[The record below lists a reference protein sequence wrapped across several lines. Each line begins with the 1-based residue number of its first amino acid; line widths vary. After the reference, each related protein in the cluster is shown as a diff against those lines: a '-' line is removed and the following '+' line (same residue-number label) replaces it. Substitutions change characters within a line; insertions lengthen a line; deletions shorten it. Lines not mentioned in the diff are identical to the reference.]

1 MRIFWQLRWYFQQ
14 KWRHYVG
21 SILLFAVISALQLVP
36 PKAVGIIVDGVVD
49 NTLDTNTLILWLS
62 GLTVLIFTIYGCRI
76 LWRIWLFGASWELG
90 TILRNRLYRH
100 LSTQPPRFFERYKTG
115 DLMARGTN
123 DVRNIVMTAGEGG
136 VLTAADSLITGIA
149 VLIIMVTQVSWKLTV
164 MALLPMPF
172 LAIIIFFI
180 VRILHQRF
188 RVAQEAFS
196 TMSDMTQESLN
207 GVRMLRA
214 FGLENQEQQRFEEV
228 VDDTGEKN
236 IAVARVDA
244 RFDPAIQLTIGLSFL
259 LSVAAG
265 AYLVDKGEITLGDLT
280 AFTMYL
286 GLMIWPMLAFAFL
299 FNILER
305 GSAAWN
311 RLQEIFDEKPEI
323 ISGNKPIENKP
334 LPLKIDIDDFHWSS
348 DLPPALTE
356 VNIELEPGKM
366 LGVAGPVGSG
376 KSTLLTLLLRQ
387 HDLEN
392 GSIKFGDVEIKD
404 ALLPQWRN
412 RFAVVN
418 QSPFLFSKSI
428 FENIALGNPNAEKEE
443 VYRAAKLACIH
454 DDIEKFPEGY
464 QTEVGEKGITL
475 SGGQKQRIAI
485 ARAML
490 LNAQVLVLD
499 DALSAVDGR
508 TEHQILKNL
517 ETHYRD
523 QALIVIAHRL
533 TALEAADEIIVLNHG
548 HITER
553 GQHSALL
560 AHQAGT
566 RDVRV
571 SETRAGDGGIMNEP
585 DQHV

>member
-1 MRIFWQLRWYFQQ
+1 MRIFWQLRWYFRQ
-14 KWRHYVG
+14 KWKHYVG

-36 PKAVGIIVDGVVD
+36 PKAVGVIVDGVVD
-49 NTLDTNTLILWLS
+49 NTLETNTLIMWLL
-62 GLTVLIFTIYGCRI
+62 GLIVLLFTIYGCRI
-76 LWRIWLFGASWELG
+76 LWRILLFGASWELG
-90 TILRNRLYRH
+90 TILRNRLYRY

-123 DVRNIVMTAGEGG
+123 DVRNIVMTAGEG
-136 VLTAADSLITGIA
+136 VLTAADSVITGIA

-172 LAIIIFFI
+172 LAVIIFFI

-196 TMSDMTQESLN
+196 SMSDMTQESLN

-214 FGLENQEQQRFEEV
+214 FGLENQEQQRFEDV
-228 VDDTGEKN
+228 VDDTGAKN

-311 RLQEIFDEKPEI
+311 RLQEIFDEQPEI
-323 ISGNKPIENKP
+323 IGGTQPLDEKP
-334 LPLKIDIDDFHWSS
+334 LPLHIKIDAFHWSKE
-348 DLPPALTE
+348 LPPALAAVDVT
-356 VNIELEPGKM
+356 LEPGKM
-366 LGVAGPVGSG
+366 LGIAGPVGSG

-392 GSIKFGDVEIKD
+392 GTIQFGDVKIKD
-404 ALLPQWRN
+404 AILPQWRN

-428 FENIALGNPNAEKEE
+428 FDNIALGNPQATKEQ
-443 VYRAAKLACIH
+443 VYQAAKLACIH
-454 DDIEKFPEGY
+454 DDIEKFPDGY

-533 TALEAADEIIVLNHG
+533 TALETADEIIVLNHG
-548 HITER
+548 HVTER
-553 GQHSALL
+553 GKHHSLL
-560 AHQAGT
+560 EHQGWYA
-566 RDVRV
+566 
-571 SETRAGDGGIMNEP
+571 EMFQYQKLEQAMEE
-585 DQHV
+585 

>member
-1 MRIFWQLRWYFQQ
+1 MRIFWQLRWYFRQ
-14 KWRHYVG
+14 KWKHYVG

-36 PKAVGIIVDGVVD
+36 PKAVGVIVDGVVD
-49 NTLDTNTLILWLS
+49 NTLETNTLIMWLL
-62 GLTVLIFTIYGCRI
+62 GLIVLLFTIYGCRI

-123 DVRNIVMTAGEGG
+123 DVRNIVMTAGEG
-136 VLTAADSLITGIA
+136 VLTAADSVITGIA

-172 LAIIIFFI
+172 LAVIIFFI

-196 TMSDMTQESLN
+196 SMSDMTQESLN

-214 FGLENQEQQRFEEV
+214 FGLENQEQQRFEDV
-228 VDDTGEKN
+228 VDDTGAKN

-311 RLQEIFDEKPEI
+311 RLQEIFDEQPEI
-323 ISGNKPIENKP
+323 IGGTQPLDEKP
-334 LPLKIDIDDFHWSS
+334 LPLHIKIDAFHWSKE
-348 DLPPALTE
+348 LPPALAVVDVT
-356 VNIELEPGKM
+356 LEPGKM
-366 LGVAGPVGSG
+366 LGIAGPVGSG

-392 GSIKFGDVEIKD
+392 GTIQFGDVKIKD
-404 ALLPQWRN
+404 AILPQWRN

-428 FENIALGNPNAEKEE
+428 FDNIALGNPQATKEQ
-443 VYRAAKLACIH
+443 VYQAAKLACIH
-454 DDIEKFPEGY
+454 DDIEKFPDGY

-533 TALEAADEIIVLNHG
+533 TALETADEIIVLNHG
-548 HITER
+548 HVTER
-553 GQHSALL
+553 GKHHSLL
-560 AHQAGT
+560 EHQDWYA
-566 RDVRV
+566 
-571 SETRAGDGGIMNEP
+571 EMFQYQKLEQAMEE
-585 DQHV
+585 

>member
-123 DVRNIVMTAGEGG
+123 DVRNIVMTAGEGA
-136 VLTAADSLITGIA
+136 LTAADSLITGIA

-428 FENIALGNPNAEKEE
+428 FDNIALGNPNAEKEE

-560 AHQAGT
+560 AHKGWYAEMFEYQKLEQAM
-566 RDVRV
+566 
-571 SETRAGDGGIMNEP
+571 EE
-585 DQHV
+585 

>member
-1 MRIFWQLRWYFQQ
+1 MRIFWQLRWYFRQ
-14 KWRHYVG
+14 KWKHYVG

-36 PKAVGIIVDGVVD
+36 PKAVGVIVDGVVD
-49 NTLDTNTLILWLS
+49 NTLETNTLIMWLL
-62 GLTVLIFTIYGCRI
+62 GLIVLLFTIYGCRI

-123 DVRNIVMTAGEGG
+123 DVRNIVMTAGEG
-136 VLTAADSLITGIA
+136 VLTAADSVITGIA

-172 LAIIIFFI
+172 LAVIIFFI

-196 TMSDMTQESLN
+196 SMSDMTQESLN

-214 FGLENQEQQRFEEV
+214 FGLENQEQQRFEDV
-228 VDDTGEKN
+228 VDDTGAKN

-311 RLQEIFDEKPEI
+311 RLQEIFDEQPEI
-323 ISGNKPIENKP
+323 ISGTQPLDEKP
-334 LPLKIDIDDFHWSS
+334 LPLNIKIDAFHWSKE
-348 DLPPALTE
+348 LPPALAAVDVT
-356 VNIELEPGKM
+356 LEPGKM
-366 LGVAGPVGSG
+366 LGIAGPVGSG

-392 GSIKFGDVEIKD
+392 GTIQFGDVKIKD
-404 ALLPQWRN
+404 AILPQWRN

-418 QSPFLFSKSI
+418 QSPFLFSKSV
-428 FENIALGNPNAEKEE
+428 FDNIALGNPQATKEQ
-443 VYRAAKLACIH
+443 VYQAAKLACIH
-454 DDIEKFPEGY
+454 DDIEKFPDGY

-548 HITER
+548 HVTER
-553 GQHSALL
+553 GKHHSLL
-560 AHQAGT
+560 EHQGWYA
-566 RDVRV
+566 
-571 SETRAGDGGIMNEP
+571 EMFQYQKLEQAMEE
-585 DQHV
+585 

>member
-1 MRIFWQLRWYFQQ
+1 
-14 KWRHYVG
+14 
-21 SILLFAVISALQLVP
+21 VISALQLVP

-123 DVRNIVMTAGEGG
+123 DVRNIVMTAGEG

-311 RLQEIFDEKPEI
+311 RLQEIFDEKPAI

-412 RFAVVN
+412 RFSVVN

-428 FENIALGNPNAEKEE
+428 FDNIALGNPNAEKEE

-560 AHQAGT
+560 AHQGWYA
-566 RDVRV
+566 
-571 SETRAGDGGIMNEP
+571 EMFEYQKLEQAMEE
-585 DQHV
+585 

>member
-1 MRIFWQLRWYFQQ
+1 MIIFWQLRWYFRQ
-14 KWRHYVG
+14 KWKHYVG

-36 PKAVGIIVDGVVD
+36 PKAVGVIVDGVVD
-49 NTLDTNTLILWLS
+49 NTLETNTLIMWLL
-62 GLTVLIFTIYGCRI
+62 GLIVLLFTIYGCRI

-123 DVRNIVMTAGEGG
+123 DVRNIVMTAGEG
-136 VLTAADSLITGIA
+136 VLTAADSVITGIA

-172 LAIIIFFI
+172 LAVIIFFI

-196 TMSDMTQESLN
+196 SMSDMTQESLN

-214 FGLENQEQQRFEEV
+214 FGLENQEQQRFEDV
-228 VDDTGEKN
+228 VDDTGAKN

-311 RLQEIFDEKPEI
+311 RLQEIFDEQPEI
-323 ISGNKPIENKP
+323 IGGTQPLDNKP
-334 LPLKIDIDDFHWSS
+334 LPLHIKIDAFHWSKE
-348 DLPPALTE
+348 LPPALAAVDVT
-356 VNIELEPGKM
+356 LEPGKM
-366 LGVAGPVGSG
+366 LGIAGPVGSG

-392 GSIKFGDVEIKD
+392 GTIKFGDVKIKD
-404 ALLPQWRN
+404 AILPQWRN

-428 FENIALGNPNAEKEE
+428 FDNIALGNPQATKEQ
-443 VYRAAKLACIH
+443 VYQAAKLACIH
-454 DDIEKFPEGY
+454 DDIEKFPDGY

-475 SGGQKQRIAI
+475 SGGQKQRIAT

-548 HITER
+548 HVTER
-553 GQHSALL
+553 GKHHSLL
-560 AHQAGT
+560 EHQGWYA
-566 RDVRV
+566 
-571 SETRAGDGGIMNEP
+571 EMFQYQKLEQAMEE
-585 DQHV
+585 

>member
-1 MRIFWQLRWYFQQ
+1 MKIFWQLRWYFQL
-14 KWRHYVG
+14 KWKQYVG

-49 NTLDTNTLILWLS
+49 NTLETSTLVMWLL
-62 GLTVLIFTIYGCRI
+62 GLIVLFFAIYGCRI

-100 LSTQPPRFFERYKTG
+100 VSAQPPRFFERYKTG

-123 DVRNIVMTAGEGG
+123 DVRNIVMTAGEG

-149 VLIIMVTQVSWKLTV
+149 VLIIMVTQISWKLTA

-180 VRILHQRF
+180 VRILHKRF
-188 RVAQEAFS
+188 KIAQEAFS

-244 RFDPAIQLTIGLSFL
+244 RFDPAIQLTIGMSFF
-259 LSVAAG
+259 LSVASG
-265 AYLVDKGEITLGDLT
+265 AYLVDQGDITLGDLT

-323 ISGNKPIENKP
+323 VSGETPLGTQP
-334 LPLKIDIDDFHWSS
+334 LPLQIKIDEFHWSKE
-348 DLPPALTE
+348 LPPALTD
-356 VNIELEPGKM
+356 VHITLEPGKM
-366 LGVAGPVGSG
+366 LGIAGPVGSG

-387 HDLEN
+387 HDMDN
-392 GSIKFGDVEIKD
+392 GTIQFGDFKIKD
-404 ALLPQWRN
+404 AVLPEWRD

-428 FENIALGNPNAEKEE
+428 FENIALGNPSASKED

-508 TEHQILKNL
+508 TEHRILKNL
-517 ETHYRD
+517 ETYYRE
-523 QALIVIAHRL
+523 QSLIVIAHRL
-533 TALEAADEIIVLNHG
+533 TALEAAEEIVVLNHG
-548 HITER
+548 HIAER
-553 GQHSALL
+553 GQHGTLL
-560 AHQAGT
+560 ERQGWYAEMYQYQKLEQAME
-566 RDVRV
+566 D
-571 SETRAGDGGIMNEP
+571 
-585 DQHV
+585 

>member
-21 SILLFAVISALQLVP
+21 SILLFAVISALQLVQ

-123 DVRNIVMTAGEGG
+123 DVRNIVMTAGEG
-136 VLTAADSLITGIA
+136 VLTATDSLITGIA
-149 VLIIMVTQVSWKLTV
+149 VLIIMITQVSWKLTV

-428 FENIALGNPNAEKEE
+428 FDNIALGNPNAEKEE

-560 AHQAGT
+560 AHQGWYA
-566 RDVRV
+566 
-571 SETRAGDGGIMNEP
+571 EMFEYQKLEQAMEE
-585 DQHV
+585 

>member
-123 DVRNIVMTAGEGG
+123 DVRNIVMTAGEG

-428 FENIALGNPNAEKEE
+428 FDNIALGNPNAEKEE

-533 TALEAADEIIVLNHG
+533 TALETADEIIVLNHG

-560 AHQAGT
+560 AHQGWYA
-566 RDVRV
+566 
-571 SETRAGDGGIMNEP
+571 EMFEYQKLEQAMEE
-585 DQHV
+585 

>member
-1 MRIFWQLRWYFQQ
+1 MKIFWQLRWYFQL
-14 KWRHYVG
+14 KWKQYVG

-49 NTLDTNTLILWLS
+49 NTLETSTLVMWLL
-62 GLTVLIFTIYGCRI
+62 GLIVLFFAIYGCRI
-76 LWRIWLFGASWELG
+76 LWRIWLFGASYELG

-100 LSTQPPRFFERYKTG
+100 VSTQPPRFFERYKTG

-123 DVRNIVMTAGEGG
+123 DVRNIIVTAGDG

-149 VLIIMVTQVSWKLTV
+149 VIIIMVTQISWKLTA

-180 VRILHQRF
+180 VRILHKRF
-188 RVAQEAFS
+188 KIAQEAFS
-196 TMSDMTQESLN
+196 TMSNMTQESLN

-214 FGLENQEQQRFEEV
+214 FGLENQEQQRFEVV

-244 RFDPAIQLTIGLSFL
+244 RFDPAIQLTIGMSFF
-259 LSVAAG
+259 LSVASG
-265 AYLVDKGEITLGDLT
+265 AYLVDQGDITLGDLT

-323 ISGNKPIENKP
+323 VSGETPIGTQP
-334 LPLKIDIDDFHWSS
+334 LPLQIKIDEFHWSKE
-348 DLPPALTE
+348 LPPALTD
-356 VNIELEPGKM
+356 VHITLEPGKM
-366 LGVAGPVGSG
+366 LGIAGPVGSG

-387 HDLEN
+387 HDMDN
-392 GSIKFGDVEIKD
+392 GTIQFGDVKIKD
-404 ALLPQWRN
+404 AVLPEWRD

-428 FENIALGNPNAEKEE
+428 FENIALGNPSASKED

-517 ETHYRD
+517 ETYYRE
-523 QALIVIAHRL
+523 QSLIVIAHRL
-533 TALEAADEIIVLNHG
+533 TALEAAEEIVVLNHG
-548 HITER
+548 HIAER
-553 GQHSALL
+553 GQHGTLL
-560 AHQAGT
+560 ERQGWYAEMYQYQKLEQAME
-566 RDVRV
+566 D
-571 SETRAGDGGIMNEP
+571 
-585 DQHV
+585 

>member
-1 MRIFWQLRWYFQQ
+1 MRIFWQLRWYFRQ
-14 KWRHYVG
+14 KWKHYVG

-36 PKAVGIIVDGVVD
+36 PKAVGVIVDGVVD
-49 NTLDTNTLILWLS
+49 NTLETNTLIMWLL
-62 GLTVLIFTIYGCRI
+62 GLIVLLFTIYGCRI

-123 DVRNIVMTAGEGG
+123 DVRNIVMTAGEG
-136 VLTAADSLITGIA
+136 VLTAADSVITGIA

-172 LAIIIFFI
+172 LAVIIFFI

-196 TMSDMTQESLN
+196 SMSDMTQESLN

-214 FGLENQEQQRFEEV
+214 FGLENQEQQRFEDV
-228 VDDTGEKN
+228 VDDTGAKN

-311 RLQEIFDEKPEI
+311 RLQEIFDEQPEI
-323 ISGNKPIENKP
+323 IGGTQPLDEKP
-334 LPLKIDIDDFHWSS
+334 LPLHIKIDAFHWSKE
-348 DLPPALTE
+348 LPPALAAVDVT
-356 VNIELEPGKM
+356 LEPGKM
-366 LGVAGPVGSG
+366 LGIAGPVGSG

-392 GSIKFGDVEIKD
+392 GTIQFGDVKIKD
-404 ALLPQWRN
+404 AILPQWRN

-428 FENIALGNPNAEKEE
+428 FDNIALGNPQATKEQ
-443 VYRAAKLACIH
+443 VYQAAKLACIH
-454 DDIEKFPEGY
+454 DDIEKFPDGY

-517 ETHYRD
+517 EIHYRD

-548 HITER
+548 HVTER
-553 GQHSALL
+553 GKHHSLL
-560 AHQAGT
+560 EHQGWYA
-566 RDVRV
+566 
-571 SETRAGDGGIMNEP
+571 EMFQYQKLEQAMEE
-585 DQHV
+585 

>member
-1 MRIFWQLRWYFQQ
+1 MRIFWQLRWYFRQ
-14 KWRHYVG
+14 KWKHYVG

-36 PKAVGIIVDGVVD
+36 PKAVGVIVDGVVD
-49 NTLDTNTLILWLS
+49 NTLETNTLIMWLL
-62 GLTVLIFTIYGCRI
+62 GLIVLLFTIYGCRI

-123 DVRNIVMTAGEGG
+123 DVRNIVMTAGEG
-136 VLTAADSLITGIA
+136 VLTAADSVITGIA

-172 LAIIIFFI
+172 LAVIIFFI

-196 TMSDMTQESLN
+196 SMSDMTQESLN

-214 FGLENQEQQRFEEV
+214 FGLENQEQQRFEDV
-228 VDDTGEKN
+228 VDDTGAKN

-311 RLQEIFDEKPEI
+311 RLQEIFDEQPEI
-323 ISGNKPIENKP
+323 IGGTQPLDGKP
-334 LPLKIDIDDFHWSS
+334 LPLHIKIDAFHWSRE
-348 DLPPALTE
+348 LPPALADVDVT
-356 VNIELEPGKM
+356 LEPGKM
-366 LGVAGPVGSG
+366 LGIAGPVGCG

-392 GSIKFGDVEIKD
+392 GTIQFGDVKIKD
-404 ALLPQWRN
+404 AILPQWRN

-428 FENIALGNPNAEKEE
+428 FDNIALGNPQATKEQ
-443 VYRAAKLACIH
+443 VYQAAKLACIH
-454 DDIEKFPEGY
+454 DDIEKFPDGY

-548 HITER
+548 HVTER
-553 GQHSALL
+553 GKHHSLL
-560 AHQAGT
+560 EHQGWYA
-566 RDVRV
+566 
-571 SETRAGDGGIMNEP
+571 EMFQYQKLEQAMEE
-585 DQHV
+585 

>member
-1 MRIFWQLRWYFQQ
+1 MRIFWQLRWYFRQ
-14 KWRHYVG
+14 KWKHYVG

-36 PKAVGIIVDGVVD
+36 PKAVGVIVDGVVD
-49 NTLDTNTLILWLS
+49 NTLETNTLIMWLL
-62 GLTVLIFTIYGCRI
+62 GLIVLLFTIYGCRI
-76 LWRIWLFGASWELG
+76 LWRIWLFGSSWELG

-123 DVRNIVMTAGEGG
+123 DVRNIVMTAGEG
-136 VLTAADSLITGIA
+136 VLTAADSVITGIA

-172 LAIIIFFI
+172 LAVIIFFI

-196 TMSDMTQESLN
+196 SMSDMTQESLN

-214 FGLENQEQQRFEEV
+214 FGLENQEQQRFEDV
-228 VDDTGEKN
+228 VDDTGAKN

-311 RLQEIFDEKPEI
+311 RLQEIFDEQPEI
-323 ISGNKPIENKP
+323 IGGTQPLDNKP
-334 LPLKIDIDDFHWSS
+334 LPLHIKIDAFHWSKE
-348 DLPPALTE
+348 LPPALAAVDVT
-356 VNIELEPGKM
+356 LKPGKM
-366 LGVAGPVGSG
+366 LGIAGPVGSG

-392 GSIKFGDVEIKD
+392 GTIQFGDVKIKD
-404 ALLPQWRN
+404 AILPQWRN
-412 RFAVVN
+412 RFAVVS

-428 FENIALGNPNAEKEE
+428 FDNIALGNPQATKEQ
-443 VYRAAKLACIH
+443 VYQAAKLACIH
-454 DDIEKFPEGY
+454 DDIEKFPDGY

-548 HITER
+548 HVTER
-553 GQHSALL
+553 GKHHSLL
-560 AHQAGT
+560 EHQGWYA
-566 RDVRV
+566 
-571 SETRAGDGGIMNEP
+571 EMFQYQKLEQAMEE
-585 DQHV
+585 

>member
-1 MRIFWQLRWYFQQ
+1 MRIFWQLRWYFQL
-14 KWRHYVG
+14 KWKQYVG

-49 NTLDTNTLILWLS
+49 NTLETSTLVMWLL
-62 GLTVLIFTIYGCRI
+62 GLIVLLFAIYGCRI

-100 LSTQPPRFFERYKTG
+100 VSTQPPRFFERYKTG

-123 DVRNIVMTAGEGG
+123 DVRNIVMTAGEG

-149 VLIIMVTQVSWKLTV
+149 VLIIMVTQISWKLTA

-180 VRILHQRF
+180 VRILHKRF
-188 RVAQEAFS
+188 KIAQEAFS

-244 RFDPAIQLTIGLSFL
+244 RFDPAIQLTIGMSFF
-259 LSVAAG
+259 LSVASG
-265 AYLVDKGEITLGDLT
+265 AYLVDQGDITLGDLT

-323 ISGNKPIENKP
+323 VSGETSLGTQP
-334 LPLKIDIDDFHWSS
+334 LPLPLQIKIDEFHWSK
-348 DLPPALTE
+348 DLPPALTD
-356 VNIELEPGKM
+356 VHITLEPGKM
-366 LGVAGPVGSG
+366 LGIAGPVGSG

-387 HDLEN
+387 HDMDN
-392 GSIKFGDVEIKD
+392 GTIQFGDIKIKD
-404 ALLPQWRN
+404 AVLPEWRD

-428 FENIALGNPNAEKEE
+428 FDNIALGNPSASKED

-517 ETHYRD
+517 ETYYRE
-523 QALIVIAHRL
+523 QSLIVIAHRL
-533 TALEAADEIIVLNHG
+533 TALEAAEEIVVLNHG
-548 HITER
+548 HIAER
-553 GQHSALL
+553 GQHGALL
-560 AHQAGT
+560 ERQGWYAEMYQYQKLEQAME
-566 RDVRV
+566 D
-571 SETRAGDGGIMNEP
+571 
-585 DQHV
+585 

>member
-1 MRIFWQLRWYFQQ
+1 MRIFWQLRWYFKQ
-14 KWRHYVG
+14 KCKHYVG
-21 SILLFAVISALQLVP
+21 SILLLALISVLQLIP
-36 PKAVGIIVDGVVD
+36 PKAVGVIVDGVVD
-49 NTLDTNTLILWLS
+49 NTLETSTLIMWLS
-62 GLTVLIFTIYGCRI
+62 GLTAIFVTIYVCRI

-90 TILRNRLYRH
+90 TILRNKLYRH

-123 DVRNIVMTAGEGG
+123 DVRNIVMTAGEG

-149 VLIIMVTQVSWKLTV
+149 VLIVMVTQVSWKLTV

-172 LAIIIFFI
+172 LAIVIFYI

-188 RVAQEAFS
+188 RIAQEAFS

-214 FGLENQEQQRFEEV
+214 FGLEKQEQQRFEDV
-228 VDDTGEKN
+228 VDDTGAKN

-265 AYLVDKGEITLGDLT
+265 AYLVDKGEISLGDLT

-311 RLQEIFDEKPEI
+311 RLQEIFDEQPEI
-323 ISGNKPIENKP
+323 VSGDTPLQDKP
-334 LPLKIDIDDFHWSS
+334 LPLQINIDTFYWST
-348 DLPPALTE
+348 DLPPALADINVT
-356 VNIELEPGKM
+356 LEPGKM
-366 LGVAGPVGSG
+366 LGIAGPVGSG
-376 KSTLLTLLLRQ
+376 KSTLLTLLFRQ

-392 GSIKFGDVEIKD
+392 GTIKFGDVSIKD
-404 ALLPQWRN
+404 AQLPQWRN

-428 FENIALGNPNAEKEE
+428 FDNIALGNPDASKEE

-454 DDIEKFPEGY
+454 DDIEKFPDGY
-464 QTEVGEKGITL
+464 NTEVGEKGITL

-533 TALEAADEIIVLNHG
+533 TALKLADEIIVLNHG

-553 GQHSALL
+553 GRHHLL
-560 AHQAGT
+560 EQNQGWYAEMLQYQKLEQAM
-566 RDVRV
+566 
-571 SETRAGDGGIMNEP
+571 EEE
-585 DQHV
+585 

>member
-1 MRIFWQLRWYFQQ
+1 MKIFWQLRWYFQL
-14 KWRHYVG
+14 KWKQYVG

-49 NTLDTNTLILWLS
+49 NTLETSTLVMWLL
-62 GLTVLIFTIYGCRI
+62 GLIVLFFAIYGCRI
-76 LWRIWLFGASWELG
+76 LWRIWLFGASYELG

-100 LSTQPPRFFERYKTG
+100 VSTQPPRFFERYKTG

-123 DVRNIVMTAGEGG
+123 DVRNIIVTAGDG

-149 VLIIMVTQVSWKLTV
+149 VIIIMVTQISWKLTA

-180 VRILHQRF
+180 VRILHKRF
-188 RVAQEAFS
+188 KIAQEAFS
-196 TMSDMTQESLN
+196 TMSNMTQESLN

-214 FGLENQEQQRFEEV
+214 FGLENQEQQRFEVV

-244 RFDPAIQLTIGLSFL
+244 RFDPAIQLTIGMSFF
-259 LSVAAG
+259 LSVASG
-265 AYLVDKGEITLGDLT
+265 AYLVDQGDITLGDLT

-323 ISGNKPIENKP
+323 VSGETPIGTQP
-334 LPLKIDIDDFHWSS
+334 LPLQIKIDEFHWSKE
-348 DLPPALTE
+348 LPPALTD
-356 VNIELEPGKM
+356 VHITLEPGKM
-366 LGVAGPVGSG
+366 LGIAGPVGSG

-387 HDLEN
+387 QDMDN
-392 GSIKFGDVEIKD
+392 GTIQFGDVKIKD
-404 ALLPQWRN
+404 AVLPEWRD

-428 FENIALGNPNAEKEE
+428 FENIALGNPSASKED

-517 ETHYRD
+517 ETYYRE
-523 QALIVIAHRL
+523 QSLIVIAHRL
-533 TALEAADEIIVLNHG
+533 TALEAAEEIVVLNHG
-548 HITER
+548 HIAER
-553 GQHSALL
+553 GQHGTLL
-560 AHQAGT
+560 ERQGWYAEMYQYQKLEQAME
-566 RDVRV
+566 D
-571 SETRAGDGGIMNEP
+571 
-585 DQHV
+585 

>member
-1 MRIFWQLRWYFQQ
+1 MRIFWQLRWYFRQ
-14 KWRHYVG
+14 KWKHYVG

-36 PKAVGIIVDGVVD
+36 PKAVGVIVDGVVD
-49 NTLDTNTLILWLS
+49 NTLETNTLIMWLL
-62 GLTVLIFTIYGCRI
+62 GLIVLLFTIYGCRI

-123 DVRNIVMTAGEGG
+123 DVRNIVMTAGEG
-136 VLTAADSLITGIA
+136 VLTAADSVITGIA

-172 LAIIIFFI
+172 LAVIIFFI

-196 TMSDMTQESLN
+196 SMSDMTQESLN

-214 FGLENQEQQRFEEV
+214 FGLENQEQQRFEDV
-228 VDDTGEKN
+228 VDDTGAKN

-311 RLQEIFDEKPEI
+311 RLQEIFDEQPEI
-323 ISGNKPIENKP
+323 IGGTQPLDEKP
-334 LPLKIDIDDFHWSS
+334 LPLHIKIDAFHWSKE
-348 DLPPALTE
+348 LPPALAVVDVT
-356 VNIELEPGKM
+356 LEPGKM
-366 LGVAGPVGSG
+366 LGIAGPVGSG

-392 GSIKFGDVEIKD
+392 GTIQFGDVKIKD
-404 ALLPQWRN
+404 AILPQWRN

-428 FENIALGNPNAEKEE
+428 FDNIALGNPQVTKEQ
-443 VYRAAKLACIH
+443 VYQAAKLACIH
-454 DDIEKFPEGY
+454 DDIEKFPDGY

-548 HITER
+548 HVTER
-553 GQHSALL
+553 GKHHSLL
-560 AHQAGT
+560 EHQGWYA
-566 RDVRV
+566 
-571 SETRAGDGGIMNEP
+571 EMFQYQKLEQAMEE
-585 DQHV
+585 

>member
-1 MRIFWQLRWYFQQ
+1 MRIFWQLRWYFRQ
-14 KWRHYVG
+14 KWKHYVG

-36 PKAVGIIVDGVVD
+36 PKAVGVIVDGVVD
-49 NTLDTNTLILWLS
+49 NTLETNTLIMWLL
-62 GLTVLIFTIYGCRI
+62 GLVVLLFTIYGCRI

-123 DVRNIVMTAGEGG
+123 DVRNIVMTAGEG
-136 VLTAADSLITGIA
+136 VLTAADSVITGIA

-172 LAIIIFFI
+172 LAVIIFFI

-196 TMSDMTQESLN
+196 SMSDMTQESLN

-214 FGLENQEQQRFEEV
+214 FGLENQEQQRFEDV
-228 VDDTGEKN
+228 VDDTGAKN

-311 RLQEIFDEKPEI
+311 RLQEIFDEQPEI
-323 ISGNKPIENKP
+323 IGGTQPLDEKP
-334 LPLKIDIDDFHWSS
+334 LPLHIKIDAFHWSKE
-348 DLPPALTE
+348 LPPALAVVDVT
-356 VNIELEPGKM
+356 LEPGKM
-366 LGVAGPVGSG
+366 LGIAGPVGSG

-392 GSIKFGDVEIKD
+392 GTIQFGDVKIKD
-404 ALLPQWRN
+404 AILPQWRN

-428 FENIALGNPNAEKEE
+428 FDNIALGNPQATKEQ
-443 VYRAAKLACIH
+443 VYQAAKLACIH
-454 DDIEKFPEGY
+454 DDIEKFPDGY

-548 HITER
+548 HVTER
-553 GQHSALL
+553 GKHHSLL
-560 AHQAGT
+560 EHQGWYTEMFQYQKLEQAM
-566 RDVRV
+566 
-571 SETRAGDGGIMNEP
+571 EE
-585 DQHV
+585 

>member
-1 MRIFWQLRWYFQQ
+1 MRIFWQLRWYFRQ
-14 KWRHYVG
+14 KWKHYVG

-36 PKAVGIIVDGVVD
+36 PKAVGVIVDGVVD
-49 NTLDTNTLILWLS
+49 NTLETNTLIMWLL
-62 GLTVLIFTIYGCRI
+62 GLIVLLFTIYGCRI

-123 DVRNIVMTAGEGG
+123 DVRNIVMTAGEG
-136 VLTAADSLITGIA
+136 VLTAADSVITGIA

-172 LAIIIFFI
+172 LAVIIFFI

-196 TMSDMTQESLN
+196 SMSDMTQESLN

-214 FGLENQEQQRFEEV
+214 FGLENQEQQRFEDV
-228 VDDTGEKN
+228 VDDTGAKN

-311 RLQEIFDEKPEI
+311 RLQEIFDEQPEI
-323 ISGNKPIENKP
+323 IGGTQPLDEKP
-334 LPLKIDIDDFHWSS
+334 LPLHIKIDAFHWSKE
-348 DLPPALTE
+348 LPPALAAVDVT
-356 VNIELEPGKM
+356 LEPGKM
-366 LGVAGPVGSG
+366 LGIAGPVGSG

-392 GSIKFGDVEIKD
+392 GTIQFGDVKIKD
-404 ALLPQWRN
+404 AILPQWRN

-428 FENIALGNPNAEKEE
+428 FDNIALGNPQATQEQ
-443 VYRAAKLACIH
+443 VYQAAKLACIH
-454 DDIEKFPEGY
+454 DDIEKFPDGY

-499 DALSAVDGR
+499 DSLSAVDGR

-548 HITER
+548 HVTER
-553 GQHSALL
+553 GKHHSLL
-560 AHQAGT
+560 EHQGWYA
-566 RDVRV
+566 
-571 SETRAGDGGIMNEP
+571 EMFQYQKLEQAMEE
-585 DQHV
+585 

>member
-1 MRIFWQLRWYFQQ
+1 MRIFWQLRWYFRQ
-14 KWRHYVG
+14 KWKHYVG

-36 PKAVGIIVDGVVD
+36 PKAVGVIVDGVVD
-49 NTLDTNTLILWLS
+49 NTLETNTLIMWLL
-62 GLTVLIFTIYGCRI
+62 GLIVLLFTIYGCRI

-123 DVRNIVMTAGEGG
+123 DVRNIVMTAGEG
-136 VLTAADSLITGIA
+136 VLTAADSVITGIA

-172 LAIIIFFI
+172 LAVIIFFI

-196 TMSDMTQESLN
+196 SMSDMTQESLN

-214 FGLENQEQQRFEEV
+214 FGLENQEQQRFEDV
-228 VDDTGEKN
+228 VDDTGAKN

-311 RLQEIFDEKPEI
+311 RLQEIFDEQPEI
-323 ISGNKPIENKP
+323 IGGTQPLDGKP
-334 LPLKIDIDDFHWSS
+334 LPLHIKIDAFHWSKE
-348 DLPPALTE
+348 LPPALAAVDVT
-356 VNIELEPGKM
+356 LEPGKM
-366 LGVAGPVGSG
+366 LGIAGPVGSG

-392 GSIKFGDVEIKD
+392 GTIQFGDVKIKD
-404 ALLPQWRN
+404 AILPQWRN

-428 FENIALGNPNAEKEE
+428 FDNIALGNPQATKEQ
-443 VYRAAKLACIH
+443 VYQAAKLACIH
-454 DDIEKFPEGY
+454 DDIEKFPDGY

-548 HITER
+548 HVTER
-553 GQHSALL
+553 GKHHSLL
-560 AHQAGT
+560 EHQDWYA
-566 RDVRV
+566 
-571 SETRAGDGGIMNEP
+571 EMFQYQKLEQAMEE
-585 DQHV
+585 

>member
-1 MRIFWQLRWYFQQ
+1 MRIFWQLRWYFRQ
-14 KWRHYVG
+14 KWKHYVG
-21 SILLFAVISALQLVP
+21 SILLFAVISALQLIP

-49 NTLDTNTLILWLS
+49 NTLETRTLVMWLL
-62 GLTVLIFTIYGCRI
+62 GLIVLFLAIYACRI

-100 LSTQPPRFFERYKTG
+100 LSTQPPRFFERFKTG

-123 DVRNIVMTAGEGG
+123 DVRNIVMTAGEG

-149 VLIIMVTQVSWKLTV
+149 VLIVMVTQVSWKLTV

-172 LAIIIFFI
+172 LAVIIFFI
-180 VRILHQRF
+180 VRILHKRF
-188 RVAQEAFS
+188 KIAQEAFS
-196 TMSDMTQESLN
+196 SMSDMTQESLN

-214 FGLENQEQQRFEEV
+214 FGLENQEQQRFEDV
-228 VDDTGEKN
+228 VDDTGAKN

-244 RFDPAIQLTIGLSFL
+244 RFDPAIQITIGMSFF
-259 LSVAAG
+259 LSVASG
-265 AYLVDKGEITLGDLT
+265 AYLVDKGDITLGDLT

-311 RLQEIFDEKPEI
+311 RLQEIFDEQPEI
-323 ISGNKPIENKP
+323 ISGEKSLGKQP
-334 LPLKIDIDDFHWSS
+334 LPLNIKIDEFYWSKN
-348 DLPPALTE
+348 LPAALTDLY
-356 VNIELEPGKM
+356 VTLEPGKM
-366 LGVAGPVGSG
+366 LGIAGPVGSG

-387 HDLEN
+387 HDMDN
-392 GSIKFGDVEIKD
+392 GTIQFGDINIKD
-404 ALLPQWRN
+404 AVLPEWRN

-428 FENIALGNPNAEKEE
+428 FDNIALGNPDASKDE

-517 ETHYRD
+517 ETYYRN
-523 QALIVIAHRL
+523 QSLIVIAHRL
-533 TALEAADEIIVLNHG
+533 TALKAAEEIIVLNHG
-548 HITER
+548 HIGER
-553 GQHSALL
+553 GQHKALL
-560 AHQAGT
+560 ERQGWYAEMYQYQKLEQAME
-566 RDVRV
+566 D
-571 SETRAGDGGIMNEP
+571 
-585 DQHV
+585 

>member
-1 MRIFWQLRWYFQQ
+1 MRIFWQLRWYFQL
-14 KWRHYVG
+14 KWKQYVG

-36 PKAVGIIVDGVVD
+36 PKAAGIIVDGVVD
-49 NTLDTNTLILWLS
+49 NTLETSTLVMWLL
-62 GLTVLIFTIYGCRI
+62 GLIVLFFAIYGCRI

-100 LSTQPPRFFERYKTG
+100 VSTQPPRFFERYKTG

-123 DVRNIVMTAGEGG
+123 DVRNIVMTAGEG

-149 VLIIMVTQVSWKLTV
+149 VLIIMVTQISWKLTA

-180 VRILHQRF
+180 VRILHKRF
-188 RVAQEAFS
+188 KIAQEAFS

-244 RFDPAIQLTIGLSFL
+244 RFDPAIQLTIGMSFF
-259 LSVAAG
+259 LSVASG
-265 AYLVDKGEITLGDLT
+265 AYLVDQGDITLGDLT

-323 ISGNKPIENKP
+323 VSGETSLGTQP
-334 LPLKIDIDDFHWSS
+334 LPLQIKIDEFHWSK
-348 DLPPALTE
+348 DLPPALTD
-356 VNIELEPGKM
+356 VHITLEPGKM
-366 LGVAGPVGSG
+366 LGIAGPVGSG

-387 HDLEN
+387 HDMDN
-392 GSIKFGDVEIKD
+392 GTIQFGDIKIKN
-404 ALLPQWRN
+404 ALLPEWRN

-428 FENIALGNPNAEKEE
+428 FDNIALGNPDASKED

-517 ETHYRD
+517 ETYYRE
-523 QALIVIAHRL
+523 QSLIVIAHRL
-533 TALEAADEIIVLNHG
+533 TALEAAEEIVVLNHG
-548 HITER
+548 HIAER
-553 GQHSALL
+553 GQHGALL
-560 AHQAGT
+560 ERQGWYAEMYQYQKLEQAME
-566 RDVRV
+566 D
-571 SETRAGDGGIMNEP
+571 
-585 DQHV
+585 

>member
-1 MRIFWQLRWYFQQ
+1 MRIFWQLRWYFRQ
-14 KWRHYVG
+14 KWKHYVG

-36 PKAVGIIVDGVVD
+36 PKAVGVIVDGVVD
-49 NTLDTNTLILWLS
+49 NTLETNTLIMWLL
-62 GLTVLIFTIYGCRI
+62 GLIVLLFTIYGCRI

-123 DVRNIVMTAGEGG
+123 DVRNIVMTAGEG
-136 VLTAADSLITGIA
+136 VLTAADSVITGIA

-172 LAIIIFFI
+172 LAVIIFFI

-196 TMSDMTQESLN
+196 SMSDMTQESLN

-214 FGLENQEQQRFEEV
+214 FGLENQEQQRFEDV
-228 VDDTGEKN
+228 VDDTGAKN

-311 RLQEIFDEKPEI
+311 RLQEIFDEQPEI
-323 ISGNKPIENKP
+323 IGGTQPLDNKP
-334 LPLKIDIDDFHWSS
+334 LPLHIKIDAFHWSKE
-348 DLPPALTE
+348 LPPTLAAVDVT
-356 VNIELEPGKM
+356 LEPGKM
-366 LGVAGPVGSG
+366 LGIAGPVGSG

-392 GSIKFGDVEIKD
+392 GAIQFGDVKIKD
-404 ALLPQWRN
+404 AILPQWRN

-428 FENIALGNPNAEKEE
+428 FDNIALGNPQATKEQ
-443 VYRAAKLACIH
+443 VYQAAKLACIH
-454 DDIEKFPEGY
+454 DDIEKFPDGY

-548 HITER
+548 HVTER
-553 GQHSALL
+553 GKHHSLL
-560 AHQAGT
+560 EHQGWYA
-566 RDVRV
+566 
-571 SETRAGDGGIMNEP
+571 EMFQYQKLEQAMEE
-585 DQHV
+585 

>member
-1 MRIFWQLRWYFQQ
+1 MRIFWQLRWYFRQ
-14 KWRHYVG
+14 KWKHYVG

-36 PKAVGIIVDGVVD
+36 PKAVGVIVDGVVD
-49 NTLDTNTLILWLS
+49 NTLETNTLIMWLL
-62 GLTVLIFTIYGCRI
+62 GLIVLLFTIYGCRI

-90 TILRNRLYRH
+90 TILRNHLYRH

-123 DVRNIVMTAGEGG
+123 DVRNIVMTAGEG
-136 VLTAADSLITGIA
+136 VLTAADSVITGIA

-172 LAIIIFFI
+172 LAVIIFFI

-196 TMSDMTQESLN
+196 SMSDMTQESLN

-214 FGLENQEQQRFEEV
+214 FGLENQEQQRFEDV
-228 VDDTGEKN
+228 VDDTGAKN

-311 RLQEIFDEKPEI
+311 RLQEIFDEQPEI
-323 ISGNKPIENKP
+323 IGGTQPLDDKP
-334 LPLKIDIDDFHWSS
+334 LPLHIKIDAFHWSKE
-348 DLPPALTE
+348 LPPALAAVDVT
-356 VNIELEPGKM
+356 LEPGKM
-366 LGVAGPVGSG
+366 LGIAGPVGSG
-376 KSTLLTLLLRQ
+376 KSTLLSLLLRQ

-392 GSIKFGDVEIKD
+392 GTIQFGDVKIKD
-404 ALLPQWRN
+404 AILPQWRN

-428 FENIALGNPNAEKEE
+428 FDNIALGNPQATKEQ
-443 VYRAAKLACIH
+443 VYQAAKLACIH
-454 DDIEKFPEGY
+454 DDIEKFPDGY

-548 HITER
+548 HVTER
-553 GQHSALL
+553 GKHHSLL
-560 AHQAGT
+560 EHQGWYA
-566 RDVRV
+566 
-571 SETRAGDGGIMNEP
+571 EMFQYQKLEQAMEE
-585 DQHV
+585 

>member
-1 MRIFWQLRWYFQQ
+1 MRIFWQLRWYFRQ
-14 KWRHYVG
+14 KWKHYVG

-36 PKAVGIIVDGVVD
+36 PKAVGMIVDGIVD
-49 NTLDTNTLILWLS
+49 NTLETNTLIMWLL
-62 GLTVLIFTIYGCRI
+62 GLIVLLFTIYGCRI

-123 DVRNIVMTAGEGG
+123 DVRNIVMTAGEG
-136 VLTAADSLITGIA
+136 VLTAADSVITGIA

-172 LAIIIFFI
+172 LAVIIFFI

-196 TMSDMTQESLN
+196 SMSDMTQESLN

-214 FGLENQEQQRFEEV
+214 FGLENQEQQRFEDV
-228 VDDTGEKN
+228 VDDTGAKN

-311 RLQEIFDEKPEI
+311 RLQEIFDEQPEI
-323 ISGNKPIENKP
+323 IGGTQPLDEKP
-334 LPLKIDIDDFHWSS
+334 LPLHIKIDAFHWSKE
-348 DLPPALTE
+348 LPPALAAVDVT
-356 VNIELEPGKM
+356 LEPGKM
-366 LGVAGPVGSG
+366 LGIAGPVGSG

-392 GSIKFGDVEIKD
+392 GTIQFGDVKIKD
-404 ALLPQWRN
+404 AILPQWRN

-428 FENIALGNPNAEKEE
+428 FDNIALGNPQATKEQ
-443 VYRAAKLACIH
+443 VYQAAKLACIH
-454 DDIEKFPEGY
+454 DDIEKFPDGY

-548 HITER
+548 HVTER
-553 GQHSALL
+553 GKHHSLL
-560 AHQAGT
+560 EHQGWYA
-566 RDVRV
+566 
-571 SETRAGDGGIMNEP
+571 EMFQYQKLEQAMEE
-585 DQHV
+585 

>member
-1 MRIFWQLRWYFQQ
+1 MRIFWQLRWYFRQ
-14 KWRHYVG
+14 KWKHYVG

-36 PKAVGIIVDGVVD
+36 PKAVGVIVDGVVD
-49 NTLDTNTLILWLS
+49 NTLETNTLIMWLL
-62 GLTVLIFTIYGCRI
+62 GLIVLLFTIYGCRI

-123 DVRNIVMTAGEGG
+123 DVRNIVMTAGEG
-136 VLTAADSLITGIA
+136 VLTAADSVITGIA

-172 LAIIIFFI
+172 LAVIIFLI

-196 TMSDMTQESLN
+196 SMSDMTQESLN

-214 FGLENQEQQRFEEV
+214 FGLENQEQQRFEDV
-228 VDDTGEKN
+228 VDDTGAKN

-311 RLQEIFDEKPEI
+311 RLQEIFDEQPEI
-323 ISGNKPIENKP
+323 IGGTQPLDEKP
-334 LPLKIDIDDFHWSS
+334 LPLHIKIDAFHWSKE
-348 DLPPALTE
+348 LPPALAVVDVT
-356 VNIELEPGKM
+356 LEPGKM
-366 LGVAGPVGSG
+366 LGIAGPVGSG

-392 GSIKFGDVEIKD
+392 GTIQFGDVKIKD
-404 ALLPQWRN
+404 AILPQWRN

-428 FENIALGNPNAEKEE
+428 FDNIALGNPQATKEQ
-443 VYRAAKLACIH
+443 VYQAAKLACIH
-454 DDIEKFPEGY
+454 DDIEKFPDGY

-548 HITER
+548 HVTER
-553 GQHSALL
+553 GKHHSLL
-560 AHQAGT
+560 EHQGWYA
-566 RDVRV
+566 
-571 SETRAGDGGIMNEP
+571 EMFQYQKLEQAMEE
-585 DQHV
+585 

>member
-1 MRIFWQLRWYFQQ
+1 MRIFWQLRWYFRQ
-14 KWRHYVG
+14 KWKHYVG

-36 PKAVGIIVDGVVD
+36 PKAVGMIVDGIVD
-49 NTLDTNTLILWLS
+49 NTLETNTLIMWLL
-62 GLTVLIFTIYGCRI
+62 GLIVLLFTIYGCRI

-123 DVRNIVMTAGEGG
+123 DVRNIVMTAGEG
-136 VLTAADSLITGIA
+136 VLTAADSVITGIA

-172 LAIIIFFI
+172 LAVIIFFI

-188 RVAQEAFS
+188 RVVQEAFS
-196 TMSDMTQESLN
+196 SMSDMTQESLN

-214 FGLENQEQQRFEEV
+214 FGLENQEQQRFEDV
-228 VDDTGEKN
+228 VDDTGAKN

-311 RLQEIFDEKPEI
+311 RLQEIFDEQPEI
-323 ISGNKPIENKP
+323 IGGTQPLDEKP
-334 LPLKIDIDDFHWSS
+334 LPLHIKIDAFHWSKE
-348 DLPPALTE
+348 LPPALAAVDVT
-356 VNIELEPGKM
+356 LEPGKM
-366 LGVAGPVGSG
+366 LGIAGPVGSG

-392 GSIKFGDVEIKD
+392 GTIQFGDVKIKD
-404 ALLPQWRN
+404 AILPQWRN

-428 FENIALGNPNAEKEE
+428 FDNIALGNPQATKEQ
-443 VYRAAKLACIH
+443 VYQAAKLACIH
-454 DDIEKFPEGY
+454 DDIEKFPDGY

-548 HITER
+548 LVTER
-553 GQHSALL
+553 GKHHSLL
-560 AHQAGT
+560 EHQGWYA
-566 RDVRV
+566 
-571 SETRAGDGGIMNEP
+571 EMFQYQKLEQAMEE
-585 DQHV
+585 

>member
-1 MRIFWQLRWYFQQ
+1 MRIFWQLRWYFRQ
-14 KWRHYVG
+14 KWKHYVG

-36 PKAVGIIVDGVVD
+36 PKAVGVIVDGVVD
-49 NTLDTNTLILWLS
+49 NTLETNTLIMWLL
-62 GLTVLIFTIYGCRI
+62 GLIVLLFTIYGCRI

-123 DVRNIVMTAGEGG
+123 DVRNIVMTAGEG
-136 VLTAADSLITGIA
+136 VLTAADSVITGIA

-172 LAIIIFFI
+172 LAVIIFFI

-196 TMSDMTQESLN
+196 SMSDMTQESLN

-214 FGLENQEQQRFEEV
+214 FGLENQEQQRFEDV
-228 VDDTGEKN
+228 VDDTGAKN

-311 RLQEIFDEKPEI
+311 RLQEIFDEQPEI
-323 ISGNKPIENKP
+323 IGGTQPLDEKP
-334 LPLKIDIDDFHWSS
+334 LPLHIKIDAFHWSKE
-348 DLPPALTE
+348 LPPALAVVDVT
-356 VNIELEPGKM
+356 LEPGEM
-366 LGVAGPVGSG
+366 LGIAGPVGSG

-392 GSIKFGDVEIKD
+392 GTIQFGDVKIKD
-404 ALLPQWRN
+404 AILPQWRN

-428 FENIALGNPNAEKEE
+428 FDNIALGNPQATKEQ
-443 VYRAAKLACIH
+443 VYQAAKLACIH
-454 DDIEKFPEGY
+454 DDIEKFPDGY

-548 HITER
+548 HVTER
-553 GQHSALL
+553 GKHHSLL
-560 AHQAGT
+560 EHQGWYA
-566 RDVRV
+566 
-571 SETRAGDGGIMNEP
+571 EMFQYQKLEQAMEE
-585 DQHV
+585 

>member
-1 MRIFWQLRWYFQQ
+1 MRIFWQLRWYFRQ
-14 KWRHYVG
+14 KWKHYVG
-21 SILLFAVISALQLVP
+21 SILLFTVISALQLVP
-36 PKAVGIIVDGVVD
+36 PKAVGVIVDGVVD
-49 NTLDTNTLILWLS
+49 NTLETNTLIMWLL
-62 GLTVLIFTIYGCRI
+62 GLIVLLFTIYGCRI

-123 DVRNIVMTAGEGG
+123 DVRNIVMTAGEG
-136 VLTAADSLITGIA
+136 VLTAADSVITGIA

-172 LAIIIFFI
+172 LAVIIFFI

-196 TMSDMTQESLN
+196 SMSDMTQESLN

-214 FGLENQEQQRFEEV
+214 FGLENQEQQRFEDV
-228 VDDTGEKN
+228 VDDTGAKN

-311 RLQEIFDEKPEI
+311 RLQEIFDEQPEI
-323 ISGNKPIENKP
+323 IGGTQPLDDKP
-334 LPLKIDIDDFHWSS
+334 LPLHIKIDAFHWSKE
-348 DLPPALTE
+348 LPPALAAVDVT
-356 VNIELEPGKM
+356 LEPGKM
-366 LGVAGPVGSG
+366 LGIAGPVGSG

-392 GSIKFGDVEIKD
+392 GTIQFGDVKIKD
-404 ALLPQWRN
+404 AILPQWRN

-428 FENIALGNPNAEKEE
+428 FDNIALGNPQATKEQ
-443 VYRAAKLACIH
+443 VYQAAKLACIH
-454 DDIEKFPEGY
+454 DDIEKFPDGY

-548 HITER
+548 HVTER
-553 GQHSALL
+553 GKHHSLL
-560 AHQAGT
+560 EHQGWYA
-566 RDVRV
+566 
-571 SETRAGDGGIMNEP
+571 EMFQYQKLEQAMEE
-585 DQHV
+585 

>member
-1 MRIFWQLRWYFQQ
+1 MRIFWQLRWYFRQ
-14 KWRHYVG
+14 KWKHYVG

-36 PKAVGIIVDGVVD
+36 PKAVGVIVDGVVD
-49 NTLDTNTLILWLS
+49 NTLETNTLIMWLL
-62 GLTVLIFTIYGCRI
+62 GLIVLLFTIYGCRI

-123 DVRNIVMTAGEGG
+123 DVRNIVMTAGEG
-136 VLTAADSLITGIA
+136 VLTAADSVITGIA

-172 LAIIIFFI
+172 LAVIIFFI

-196 TMSDMTQESLN
+196 SMSDMTQESLN

-214 FGLENQEQQRFEEV
+214 FGLENQEQQRFEDV
-228 VDDTGEKN
+228 VDDTGAKN

-311 RLQEIFDEKPEI
+311 RLQEIFDEQPEI
-323 ISGNKPIENKP
+323 IGGTKPLDGKP
-334 LPLKIDIDDFHWSS
+334 LPLHIKIDAFHWSRE
-348 DLPPALTE
+348 LPPALADVDVT
-356 VNIELEPGKM
+356 LEPGKM
-366 LGVAGPVGSG
+366 LGIAGPVGSG

-392 GSIKFGDVEIKD
+392 GTIQFGDVKIKD
-404 ALLPQWRN
+404 AILPQWRN

-428 FENIALGNPNAEKEE
+428 FDNIALGNPQATQEQ
-443 VYRAAKLACIH
+443 VYQAAKFACIH
-454 DDIEKFPEGY
+454 DDIEKFPDGY

-485 ARAML
+485 ARALL

-533 TALEAADEIIVLNHG
+533 TALEAADEIIVLNQG
-548 HITER
+548 HVTER
-553 GQHSALL
+553 GKHHSLL
-560 AHQAGT
+560 EHQGWYA
-566 RDVRV
+566 
-571 SETRAGDGGIMNEP
+571 EMFQYQKLEQAMEE
-585 DQHV
+585 

>member
-1 MRIFWQLRWYFQQ
+1 MRIFWQLRWYFRQ
-14 KWRHYVG
+14 KWKHYVG

-36 PKAVGIIVDGVVD
+36 PKAVGVIVDGVVD
-49 NTLDTNTLILWLS
+49 NTLETNTLIMWLL
-62 GLTVLIFTIYGCRI
+62 GLIVLLFTIYGCRI

-123 DVRNIVMTAGEGG
+123 DVRNIVMTAGEG
-136 VLTAADSLITGIA
+136 VLTAADSVITGIA

-172 LAIIIFFI
+172 LAVIIFFI

-196 TMSDMTQESLN
+196 SMSDMTQESLN

-214 FGLENQEQQRFEEV
+214 FGLENQEQQRFEDV
-228 VDDTGEKN
+228 VDDTGAKN

-311 RLQEIFDEKPEI
+311 RLQEIFDEQPEI
-323 ISGNKPIENKP
+323 IGGTQPLDGKP
-334 LPLKIDIDDFHWSS
+334 LPLHIKIDAFHWSRE
-348 DLPPALTE
+348 LPPALAAVDVT
-356 VNIELEPGKM
+356 LEPGKM
-366 LGVAGPVGSG
+366 LGIAGPVGSG

-392 GSIKFGDVEIKD
+392 GTIQFGDVKIKD
-404 ALLPQWRN
+404 AILPQWRN

-428 FENIALGNPNAEKEE
+428 FDNIALGNPQATQEQ
-443 VYRAAKLACIH
+443 VYQAAKFACIH
-454 DDIEKFPEGY
+454 DDIKKFPDGY

-548 HITER
+548 HVTER
-553 GQHSALL
+553 GKHHSLL
-560 AHQAGT
+560 EHQGWYA
-566 RDVRV
+566 
-571 SETRAGDGGIMNEP
+571 EMFQYQKLEQAMEE
-585 DQHV
+585 

>member
-1 MRIFWQLRWYFQQ
+1 MRIFWQLRWYFRQ
-14 KWRHYVG
+14 KWKHYVG

-36 PKAVGIIVDGVVD
+36 PKAVGVIVDGVVD
-49 NTLDTNTLILWLS
+49 NTLETNTLIMWLL
-62 GLTVLIFTIYGCRI
+62 GLIVLLFTIYGCRI

-123 DVRNIVMTAGEGG
+123 DVRNIVMTAGEG
-136 VLTAADSLITGIA
+136 VLTAADSVITGIA

-172 LAIIIFFI
+172 LAVIIFFI

-196 TMSDMTQESLN
+196 SMSDMTQESLN

-214 FGLENQEQQRFEEV
+214 FGLENQEQQRFEDV
-228 VDDTGEKN
+228 VDDTGAKN

-311 RLQEIFDEKPEI
+311 RLQEIFDEQPEI
-323 ISGNKPIENKP
+323 IGGTQPLDNKP
-334 LPLKIDIDDFHWSS
+334 LPLHIKIDAFHWSKE
-348 DLPPALTE
+348 LPPALAAVDVT
-356 VNIELEPGKM
+356 LEPGKM
-366 LGVAGPVGSG
+366 LGIAGPVGSG

-392 GSIKFGDVEIKD
+392 GTIQFGDVKIKD
-404 ALLPQWRN
+404 AILPQWRN

-428 FENIALGNPNAEKEE
+428 FDNIALGNPQATKEQ
-443 VYRAAKLACIH
+443 VYQAAKLACIH
-454 DDIEKFPEGY
+454 DDIEKFPDGY

-548 HITER
+548 HVTER
-553 GQHSALL
+553 GKHQSLL
-560 AHQAGT
+560 EHQGWYA
-566 RDVRV
+566 
-571 SETRAGDGGIMNEP
+571 EMFQYQKLEQAMEE
-585 DQHV
+585 

>member
-1 MRIFWQLRWYFQQ
+1 MRIFWQLRWYFQL
-14 KWRHYVG
+14 KWKQYVG

-49 NTLDTNTLILWLS
+49 NTLETSTLVMWLL
-62 GLTVLIFTIYGCRI
+62 GLIVLFFAIYGCRI

-100 LSTQPPRFFERYKTG
+100 VSTQPPRFFERYKTG

-123 DVRNIVMTAGEGG
+123 DVRNIVMTAGEG

-149 VLIIMVTQVSWKLTV
+149 VLIIMVTQISWKLTA

-180 VRILHQRF
+180 VRILHKRF
-188 RVAQEAFS
+188 KIAQEAFS

-228 VDDTGEKN
+228 VEDTGEKN

-244 RFDPAIQLTIGLSFL
+244 RFDPAIQLTIGMSFF
-259 LSVAAG
+259 LSVASG
-265 AYLVDKGEITLGDLT
+265 AYLVDQGDITLGDLT

-311 RLQEIFDEKPEI
+311 RLQEIFDVKPEI
-323 ISGNKPIENKP
+323 VSGETSLGTQP
-334 LPLKIDIDDFHWSS
+334 LPLQIKIDEFHWSK
-348 DLPPALTE
+348 DLPPALTD
-356 VNIELEPGKM
+356 VHITLEPGKM
-366 LGVAGPVGSG
+366 LGIAGPVGSG

-387 HDLEN
+387 HDMDN
-392 GSIKFGDVEIKD
+392 GTIQFGDIKIKD
-404 ALLPQWRN
+404 AVLPEWRD

-428 FENIALGNPNAEKEE
+428 FDNIALGNPSASKED

-517 ETHYRD
+517 ETYYRE
-523 QALIVIAHRL
+523 QSLIVIAHRL
-533 TALEAADEIIVLNHG
+533 TALEAAEEIVVLNHG
-548 HITER
+548 HIAER
-553 GQHSALL
+553 GQHGALL
-560 AHQAGT
+560 ERQGWYAEMYQYQKLEQAME
-566 RDVRV
+566 D
-571 SETRAGDGGIMNEP
+571 
-585 DQHV
+585 

>member
-1 MRIFWQLRWYFQQ
+1 MRIFWQLRWYFRQ
-14 KWRHYVG
+14 KWKHYVG
-21 SILLFAVISALQLVP
+21 SILLFAVISTLQLVP
-36 PKAVGIIVDGVVD
+36 PKAVGVIVDGVVD
-49 NTLDTNTLILWLS
+49 NTLETNTLIMWLL
-62 GLTVLIFTIYGCRI
+62 GLIVLLFTIYGCRI

-123 DVRNIVMTAGEGG
+123 DVRNIVMTAGEG
-136 VLTAADSLITGIA
+136 VLTAADSVITGIA

-172 LAIIIFFI
+172 LAVIIFFI

-196 TMSDMTQESLN
+196 SMSDMTQESLN

-214 FGLENQEQQRFEEV
+214 FGLENQEQQRFEDV
-228 VDDTGEKN
+228 VEDTGAKN

-311 RLQEIFDEKPEI
+311 RLQEIFDEQPEI
-323 ISGNKPIENKP
+323 IGGTQPLDEKP
-334 LPLKIDIDDFHWSS
+334 LPLHIKIDAFHWSKE
-348 DLPPALTE
+348 LPPALAVVDVT
-356 VNIELEPGKM
+356 LEPGKM
-366 LGVAGPVGSG
+366 LGIAGPVGSG

-392 GSIKFGDVEIKD
+392 GTIQFGDVKIKD
-404 ALLPQWRN
+404 AILPQWRN

-428 FENIALGNPNAEKEE
+428 FDNIALGNPQATKEQ
-443 VYRAAKLACIH
+443 VYQAAKLACIH
-454 DDIEKFPEGY
+454 DDIEKFPDGY

-548 HITER
+548 HVTER
-553 GQHSALL
+553 GKHHSLL
-560 AHQAGT
+560 EHQGWYA
-566 RDVRV
+566 
-571 SETRAGDGGIMNEP
+571 EMFQYQKLEQAMEE
-585 DQHV
+585 

>member
-1 MRIFWQLRWYFQQ
+1 MRIFWQLRWYFRQ
-14 KWRHYVG
+14 KWKHYVG

-36 PKAVGIIVDGVVD
+36 PKAVGVIVDGVVD
-49 NTLDTNTLILWLS
+49 NTLETNTLIMWLL
-62 GLTVLIFTIYGCRI
+62 GLIVLLFTIYGCRI

-100 LSTQPPRFFERYKTG
+100 LSTQPPHFFERYKTG

-123 DVRNIVMTAGEGG
+123 DVRNIVMTAGEG
-136 VLTAADSLITGIA
+136 VLTAADSVITGIA

-172 LAIIIFFI
+172 LAVIIFFI

-196 TMSDMTQESLN
+196 SMSDMTQESLN

-214 FGLENQEQQRFEEV
+214 FGLENQEQQRFEDV
-228 VDDTGEKN
+228 VDDTGAKN

-299 FNILER
+299 FNIIER

-311 RLQEIFDEKPEI
+311 RLQEIFDEQPEI
-323 ISGNKPIENKP
+323 IGGTQPLDDKP
-334 LPLKIDIDDFHWSS
+334 LPLHIKIDAFHWSKE
-348 DLPPALTE
+348 LPPALAVVDVT
-356 VNIELEPGKM
+356 LEPGKM
-366 LGVAGPVGSG
+366 LGIAGPVGSG

-392 GSIKFGDVEIKD
+392 GTIQFGDVKIKD
-404 ALLPQWRN
+404 AILPQWRN

-428 FENIALGNPNAEKEE
+428 FDNIALGNPQATKEQ
-443 VYRAAKLACIH
+443 VYQAAKLACIH
-454 DDIEKFPEGY
+454 DDIEKFPDGY

-548 HITER
+548 HVTER
-553 GQHSALL
+553 GKHHSLL
-560 AHQAGT
+560 EHQGWYA
-566 RDVRV
+566 
-571 SETRAGDGGIMNEP
+571 EMFQYQKLEQAMEE
-585 DQHV
+585 

>member
-1 MRIFWQLRWYFQQ
+1 MRIFWQLRWYFRQ
-14 KWRHYVG
+14 KWKHYVG

-36 PKAVGIIVDGVVD
+36 PKAVGVIVDGVVD
-49 NTLDTNTLILWLS
+49 NTLETNTLIMWLL
-62 GLTVLIFTIYGCRI
+62 GLIVLLFTIYGCRI

-123 DVRNIVMTAGEGG
+123 DVRNIVMTAGEG
-136 VLTAADSLITGIA
+136 VLTAADSVITGIA

-172 LAIIIFFI
+172 LAVIIFFI

-196 TMSDMTQESLN
+196 SMSDMTQESLN

-214 FGLENQEQQRFEEV
+214 FGLENQEQQRFEDV
-228 VDDTGEKN
+228 ADDTGAKN

-311 RLQEIFDEKPEI
+311 RLQEIFDEQPEI
-323 ISGNKPIENKP
+323 IGGTQPLDNKP
-334 LPLKIDIDDFHWSS
+334 LPLHIKIDAFHWSKE
-348 DLPPALTE
+348 LPPALAAVDVT
-356 VNIELEPGKM
+356 LEPGKM
-366 LGVAGPVGSG
+366 LGIAGPVGSG

-392 GSIKFGDVEIKD
+392 GTIQFGDVKIKD
-404 ALLPQWRN
+404 AILPQWRN

-428 FENIALGNPNAEKEE
+428 FDNIALGNPQATKEQ
-443 VYRAAKLACIH
+443 VYQAAKLACIH
-454 DDIEKFPEGY
+454 DDIEKFPDGY

-548 HITER
+548 HVTER
-553 GQHSALL
+553 GKHHSLL
-560 AHQAGT
+560 EHQGWYA
-566 RDVRV
+566 
-571 SETRAGDGGIMNEP
+571 EMFQYQKLEQAMEE
-585 DQHV
+585 